1 MEYITIPINGARRN
15 PDKNPRISIVDQL
28 KPYYEKEKGSGLSK
42 YYFTFTT
49 INKVGIK
56 PGSSFATP
64 LGIYAYP
71 MIQMFP
77 VLKAD
82 KIPFAGD
89 RKFIN
94 LLEINIPESKVLS
107 QSTTESQ
114 AKSALEKLEEL
125 FKIEASNE
133 NSHLRKKDRYVRATD
148 FEKYAALAE
157 GQYKVHSN
165 TYYGKVWNISHYL
178 AEIMFPNSFDAKTL
192 LYWNILLRKIGFEA
206 AVDYEGTGF
215 IHPNER
221 FQAVFFTK
229 KAIKHVAT
237 FDNKRYEEY
246 SRNISG
252 LYSSDTSKEILDFFK
267 KEGNITVEKLRG
279 SNIILSKGE
288 LKGKTVPLFV
298 SGTILSNI
306 YNSIIGEKKEKDKIN
321 SYKDYMTKLENNRSS
336 EYSLFINPSNSHISN
351 VVKNCLIQ
359 DGNFGSTCKISNCI
373 IEGGF
378 ITGEFKNCKI
388 TNCSLYYNE
397 LAFINVS
404 GVTDSYWF
412 IDNLN
417 YYRREAYN
425 KAERELPFNKMVKKL
440 GGTEYEKQRAN
451 ITYNIILEEMR
462 KYFSIESIIYTTGR
476 AIFK

>member
-28 KPYYEKEKGSGLSK
+28 KPYYEKEKRSGLSK

-56 PGSSFATP
+56 PKSAFDTP
-64 LGIYAYP
+64 LGVYAYP
-71 MIQMFP
+71 MIQMYSF
-77 VLKAD
+77 LEANE
-82 KIPFAGD
+82 IPFAGD
-89 RKFIN
+89 REFIN
-94 LLEINIPESKVLS
+94 LLELNVPDNKVLS

-114 AKSALEKLEEL
+114 ADLALKKLEEL
-125 FKIEASNE
+125 FKSEANKEGSF
-133 NSHLRKKDRYVRATD
+133 LRKNNKYVRASD
-148 FEKYAALAE
+148 FNKYVGLAKE
-157 GQYKVHSN
+157 SYPRSFN
-165 TYYGKVWNISHYL
+165 TPYGKVWNVSHYL
-178 AEIMFPNSFDAKTL
+178 AEEMFPQNFDSKTL

-417 YYRREAYN
+417 YYRRKAYN

-451 ITYNIILEEMR
+451 IIYNIILEEMR

>member
-1 MEYITIPINGARRN
+1 MKYTKININSAR
-15 PDKNPRISIVDQL
+15 KNPKLNPKVSVIDEL
-28 KPYYEKEKGSGLSK
+28 LPYKTNSRAFITY
-42 YYFTFTT
+42 TT
-49 INKVGIK
+49 VNKVGIN
-56 PGSSFATP
+56 PSSTFNTP

-71 MIQMFP
+71 LRSFWENIANDT
-77 VLKAD
+77 V
-82 KIPFAGD
+82 PFAGGRPYVSLLLVKKNAKILNNNYSWND
-89 RKFIN
+89 NDQDQVKLYKFCEEKKLVKSNKGFVRLRDDAYEKYPFESRKPVFYIWALTRYIAY
-94 LLEINIPESKVLS
+94 LLNPNEEDSISHITKWSSIFNKVLGYDG
-107 QSTTESQ
+107 
-114 AKSALEKLEEL
+114 A
-125 FKIEASNE
+125 I
-133 NSHLRKKDRYVRATD
+133 D
-148 FEKYAALAE
+148 FR
-157 GQYKVHSN
+157 G
-165 TYYGKVWNISHYL
+165 W
-178 AEIMFPNSFDAKTL
+178 
-192 LYWNILLRKIGFEA
+192 
-206 AVDYEGTGF
+206 GF
-215 IHPNER
+215 IHPNEPK
-221 FQAVFFTK
+221 QAVFFTK

-417 YYRREAYN
+417 YYRRKAYN

-451 ITYNIILEEMR
+451 IIYNIILEEMR